1 MPKKNLKSYKSPL
14 SRIYGFTD
22 VILIVFL
29 IFDFGYES
37 DYHLIYNKSL
47 VLLGIAVA
55 LIILNFARL
64 YISKEAPINRMYKA
78 NLIVLISTVVITLA
92 TFWIGD
98 FNSIHKIRE
107 ISYLIDIGLILYFLL
122 RLTHLLRKLYTVYHN
137 PLILFIGSFIVI
149 ALIGSFLLMLPN
161 ATTNGIRYIDALFTS
176 TSAVCVTGLIV
187 MDTATDFTFLGQTII
202 LTIIQLGGIGMLTFT
217 SFFAFFFKGGTS
229 FQEGLNVKDI
239 MGTERL
245 NDVLKMAVE
254 VVIFTFGLELVG
266 AVFIY
271 YSIHDIPDIQNK
283 LFFSI
288 FHSIS
293 AFCNAGFSILSE
305 GFYDNNINH
314 SYTFQWIIIYLIIFG
329 GLGYSIVSNFIKYF
343 KRLVLNLI
351 VHRKFVQPVRV
362 LTLNSKI
369 VIATTSV
376 LLFFGTIFIY
386 LGETGNILKDHESL
400 WGKITTA
407 SFTSVTTRTA
417 GFNTV
422 DFADLTMPVILFIIL
437 LMWIGASPASTGG
450 GIKTSTFAL
459 ATLNIISMAR
469 GKAHIEIGTRKINNQ
484 SIKRA
489 FAIICISL
497 IVIGNAI
504 LLLLIF
510 EKDLSLIQVAF
521 EIFSAYSTVGL
532 SLGITGELSDPS
544 KYVIIFVMFF
554 GRIGLLNLLIGM
566 LRQIQHNFHRYP
578 EENILIN

>member
-1 MPKKNLKSYKSPL
+1 MPKKNYKNYKSPL

-22 VILIVFL
+22 IILIVFL
-29 IFDFGYES
+29 VIDFGYQA

-47 VLLGIAVA
+47 TLLLIAIA
-55 LIILNFARL
+55 LIGLNFARL
-64 YISKEAPINRMYKA
+64 YISKNPTVNRMYRA
-78 NLIVLISTVVITLA
+78 NLIVLISTVVVTL
-92 TFWIGD
+92 TVFFLGNFD
-98 FNSIHKIRE
+98 SIHKIRD
-107 ISYLIDIGLILYFLL
+107 ISYIIDVGLILYFLL

-137 PLILFIGSFIVI
+137 PLILFIGSFMVI

-161 ATTNGIRYIDALFTS
+161 ATTDGIRYIDALFTA

-187 MDTATDFTFLGQTII
+187 MDTATEFTSLGQTII
-202 LTIIQLGGIGMLTFT
+202 LVIIQLGGIGMLTFT

-229 FQEGLNVKDI
+229 FQEGLNIKDL
-239 MGTERL
+239 MGTEQL
-245 NDVLKMAVE
+245 NDVLKMAMQ

-266 AVFIY
+266 TVFIF

-293 AFCNAGFSILSE
+293 AFCNAGFSILSD
-305 GFYDNNINH
+305 GLYDQNISH
-314 SYTFQWIIIYLIIFG
+314 AYTFQWIIMYLIILG
-329 GLGYSIVSNFIKYF
+329 GLGYNIAFNFIRYAK
-343 KRLVLNLI
+343 KLLLNLI
-351 VHRKFVQPVRV
+351 TFRKFKQPVRV

-369 VIATTSV
+369 VIVSTSI
-376 LLFFGTIFIY
+376 LLFIGTVFVFFGEQNNT
-386 LGETGNILKDHESL
+386 LKDHEGF
-400 WGKITTA
+400 WGKLTTA
-407 SFTSVTTRTA
+407 SFVSVTTRTA

-422 DFADLTMPVILFIIL
+422 DFSELTMPVILFIIL

-459 ATLNIISMAR
+459 ATLNIIATAK
-469 GKAHIEIGTRKINNQ
+469 GKEHIEIGTRRVNNQ
-484 SIKRA
+484 SVRRA

-510 EKDLSLIQVAF
+510 EKEFTLIQIAF
-521 EIFSAYSTVGL
+521 EVFSAYSTVGL

-544 KYVIIFVMFF
+544 KYVLTFVMFF

-566 LRQIQHNFHRYP
+566 LRRIQSHSYQYP